1 MDVVATHP
9 YLEEELLIDATI
21 RHPSSV
27 KAVKAASE
35 PAAAAIEGENEKF
48 KRYPP
53 TRGKRVVPAAME
65 TWGRIGPHFMSLLLS
80 LHAHG
85 RRRDIAHGCPAGN
98 YLQRWFLMLS
108 STIARTTAKAMF
120 DAMYAQAP
128 QGGVLPPSS
137 VIDENIV
144 RQTHISFLQQT
155 GFPVDDW
162 LVGAPSSHVP
172 TPVPPRVS
180 IAVPVGENRQQPSAK
195 AASGGAKTAPVLPIA
210 VEEDELDEVELDLP
224 YSPATPPAVPSD
236 IVD

>member
-98 YLQRWFLMLS
+98 YL
-108 STIARTTAKAMF
+108 
-120 DAMYAQAP
+120 
-128 QGGVLPPSS
+128 
-137 VIDENIV
+137 NIV
-144 RQTHISFLQQT
+144 HAAISFVET
-155 GFPVDDW
+155 PWFAFYE
-162 LVGAPSSHVP
+162 VGISF
-172 TPVPPRVS
+172 
-180 IAVPVGENRQQPSAK
+180 GGNF
-195 AASGGAKTAPVLPIA
+195 SGSFWVLA
-210 VEEDELDEVELDLP
+210 
-224 YSPATPPAVPSD
+224 
-236 IVD
+236 